1 MHVETH
7 LCREYEAW
15 CANNKLPYMPADE
28 LSVEL
33 DCARDLTDDV
43 RKIDRIT
50 HKLQWLATFI
60 KRWEKV
66 TRGPG
71 AEYFENDFPALE
83 KLPDRGEE
91 ELWDYLE
98 EFYENI
104 RQARH

>member
-28 LSVEL
+28 LAVEL

-50 HKLQWLATFI
+50 HQLQWLATFI

-71 AEYFENDFPALE
+71 AEYLKTTSRPWKSFQIGAKRNCGTIS
-83 KLPDRGEE
+83 KSSTRT
-91 ELWDYLE
+91 
-98 EFYENI
+98 
-104 RQARH
+104 

>member
-1 MHVETH
+1 MKPSAPTTN
-7 LCREYEAW
+7 CST
-15 CANNKLPYMPADE
+15 CQPTNF
-28 LSVEL
+28 LSNSTVR
-33 DCARDLTDDV
+33 CDLTDDV

-50 HKLQWLATFI
+50 HQLQWLATFI

-71 AEYFENDFPALE
+71 AEHFENDFPGLE